1 MRKTIL
7 ILAAIFAS
15 GLLFVNVYTSVV
27 DARNWGHDI
36 PNSLIAARQYFS
48 VANPGSFFRIASPIS
63 QIIALLALIIC
74 WGSGKRVRIYCAVAL
89 ILAVSGDLFTYAY
102 FFPRNDI
109 MFVAPLTSDTEAL
122 RAAWSGWSTM
132 NWPRSAIL
140 VVQVKANYLALMRV
154 ASTSSDPS

>member
-15 GLLFVNVYTSVV
+15 GLLFVNVYTSLV

-74 WGSGKRVRIYCAVAL
+74 WGAGKRVRIYCAVAL
-89 ILAVSGDLFTYAY
+89 VLAVSGDLFTYAY

-122 RAAWSGWSTM
+122 RAAWSGWTTM
-132 NWPRSAIL
+132 NWPRSGIL
-140 VVQVKANYLALMRV
+140 VVQVIIDYLALMRV
-154 ASTSSDPS
+154 ASTPSD